1 MRRTIFLGILV
12 YLLLLTGLVLV
23 RSPFIALA
31 LPLAVYLFLGL
42 AFHPPE
48 VKLEITRTLSQ
59 ERVAPER
66 PVTVTITVRNLGGA
80 LEHAFLEDQLSPA
93 LTVHDGKPRRLVTLP
108 QGGSLTW
115 EYTVSGPRGYHTF
128 RGVNVT
134 ISEHLGLS
142 QRVEH
147 IPVTGQLFIL
157 PPVVRL
163 RRVYIRPRQ
172 TLVYSGTIP
181 ARRGGPGVEFFGVR
195 AYHPGDSRHRINWH
209 ASARHMDELYS
220 NEFEQERVADVGVI
234 LDARIRTN
242 FYKNRSI
249 FEHSVMASAALMDAF
264 LNEGNRVG
272 LLLYGQYLQWTIP
285 GYGKMQR
292 ERLLQTLARATT
304 GDSLVFSDLAYI
316 PTQLFPT
323 NSQLVLVS
331 PLHPDDMD
339 ILVRLR
345 LREYHVMVI
354 SPDPI
359 SFEMQAL
366 PDDPALDMAR
376 RVLQMERDLLLTQVQ
391 RAGIQV
397 VNWDVTRPIDQVLYA
412 ALGRP
417 PVSLRFIPRRQM

>member
-1 MRRTIFLGILV
+1 V
-12 YLLLLTGLVLV
+12 LTGLVLV
-23 RSPFIALA
+23 RSPYVALA
-31 LPLAVYLFLGL
+31 LPLVVYLFLGL

-48 VKLEITRTLSQ
+48 VKLEITRSLSQ
-59 ERVAPER
+59 ERVLPDK
-66 PVTVTITVRNLGGA
+66 PVTVTITVRNLGGR
-80 LEHAFLEDQLSPA
+80 LEHALLEDQLSPA
-93 LTVHDGKPRRLVTLP
+93 LTVHTGKPRRLVTLA
-108 QGGSLTW
+108 QGDTLTW
-115 EYTVSGPRGYHTF
+115 EYTVSGPRGYHAF
-128 RGVNVT
+128 RGVQV
-134 ISEHLGLS
+134 IASDHLGLS
-142 QRVEH
+142 RRVEQ
-147 IPVTGQLFIL
+147 IPATDQLFVL

-181 ARRGGPGVEFFGVR
+181 ARQGGPGVEFFGVR

-209 ASARHMDELYS
+209 ASARQIDELYS

-242 FYKNRSI
+242 VYKNRSI
-249 FEHSVMASAALMDAF
+249 FEHSVMASAALIDAF

-292 ERLLQTLARATT
+292 ERLLQTLARATI
-304 GDSLVFSDLAYI
+304 GNSLVFSDLAHL
-316 PTQLFPT
+316 PTQLFPP
-323 NSQLVLVS
+323 NSQLVLIS

-354 SPDPI
+354 SPDPV
-359 SFEMQAL
+359 SFEMQVL
-366 PDDPALDMAR
+366 PDNPALELAQ
-376 RVLQMERDLLLTQVQ
+376 RVLRMERDLLLTQVQ

>member
-23 RSPFIALA
+23 RGPFIALA

-48 VKLEITRTLSQ
+48 VKIEITRALSH
-59 ERVAPER
+59 ERALPDK
-66 PVTVTITVRNLGGA
+66 PVTVTITVRNLGGR
-80 LEHAFLEDQLSPA
+80 LEHVLLEDQLPPA
-93 LTVHDGKPRRLVTLP
+93 LTVHEGKPRRLVTLAP
-108 QGGSLTW
+108 GDSLAW
-115 EYTVSGPRGYHTF
+115 EYKVSGPRGYHTF
-128 RGVNVT
+128 RGVDVT
-134 ISEHLGLS
+134 VSEHLGLS

-147 IPVTGQLFIL
+147 IPATGQLFIL

-181 ARRGGPGVEFFGVR
+181 ARQGGPGVEFFGVR

-209 ASARHMDELYS
+209 ASARQADELYS

-242 FYKNRSI
+242 VYKNRSI
-249 FEHSVMASAALMDAF
+249 FEHSVMACAALMDAF

-272 LLLYGQYLQWTIP
+272 LLLYGQYLQWSIP

-292 ERLLQTLARATT
+292 ERLMQTLARATT
-304 GDSLVFSDLAYI
+304 GESMVFSDLAYL
-316 PTQLFPT
+316 PTQLFPA

-339 ILVRLR
+339 VLVRLR

-366 PDDPALDMAR
+366 PDNPALELAQ
-376 RVLQMERDLLLTQVQ
+376 RVLRMERDLLLTQVQ

-397 VNWDVTRPIDQVLYA
+397 VNWDISRPIDQVLYA

-417 PVSLRFIPRRQM
+417 PVSQRFLPRRQV